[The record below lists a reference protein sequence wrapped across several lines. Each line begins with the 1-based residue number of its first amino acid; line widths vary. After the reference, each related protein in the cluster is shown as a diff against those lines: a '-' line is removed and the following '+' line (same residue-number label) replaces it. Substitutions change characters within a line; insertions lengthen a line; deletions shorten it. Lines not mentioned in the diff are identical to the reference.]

1 MAEMDTEKPK
11 AHILVVE
18 DDRDL
23 QGLFFDILGKNGYR
37 VEQAFDGRAGL
48 EAALAEPP
56 DLVLLDIMLPELD
69 GRDVLVELKKHEATR
84 EVPVIIISAR
94 GSQADRRVALEL
106 GADDYLDKPFS
117 TRMLLSRLAYKL
129 EKP

>member
-1 MAEMDTEKPK
+1 MDTEKPK
-11 AHILVVE
+11 AHLLVVE

-23 QGLFFDILGKNGYR
+23 QRLFRDILVKQGYR

-48 EAALAEPP
+48 EAALRDPP
-56 DLVLLDIMLPELD
+56 DLILLDIMLPELD
-69 GRDVLVELKKHEATR
+69 GRDVLGELKKRDATR

-94 GSQADRRVALEL
+94 GSQSDRRLALEL

-117 TRMLLSRLAYKL
+117 TRMLLSRVAYKL
-129 EKP
+129 DKP

>member
-1 MAEMDTEKPK
+1 MDPETPK

-23 QGLFFDILGKNGYR
+23 QRLFRDMLGKNGYR
-37 VEQAFDGRAGL
+37 VEQAFDGRTGL

-56 DLVLLDIMLPELD
+56 DLILLDIMLPELD
-69 GRDVLVELKKHEATR
+69 GRDVLAELKKSDLTR
-84 EVPVIIISAR
+84 DVPVIVISAR
-94 GSQADRRVALEL
+94 GAQADRRVALEL

>member
-1 MAEMDTEKPK
+1 METEKAK

-23 QGLFFDILGKNGYR
+23 QRLFLDILSKTGYR
-37 VEQAFDGRAGL
+37 VGQAFDGRTGL

-56 DLVLLDIMLPELD
+56 DLILLDIMLPELD
-69 GRDVLVELKKHEATR
+69 GRDVLAELKKNDSTR
-84 EVPVIIISAR
+84 DVPVIIISAR
-94 GSQADRRVALEL
+94 GAQSDRRVALEL